1 MKHKDKQQRARD
13 LNRAMFESRMD
24 RKADAAYYL
33 IKWVA
38 LLGLSAFIGV
48 MLAWRG

>member
-1 MKHKDKQQRARD
+1 MKHIDKQQRARD
-13 LNRAMFESRMD
+13 LNRAMFENRMD
-24 RKADAAYYL
+24 NRADAAYHF

-38 LLGLSAFIGV
+38 LLGMVAFIGV

>member
-1 MKHKDKQQRARD
+1 VKHYDKQQRAKD
-13 LNRAMFESRMD
+13 LNRAMFKNRMD
-24 RKADAAYYL
+24 NRADAAYHL

-38 LLGLSAFIGV
+38 LLGMVAFIGA

>member
-1 MKHKDKQQRARD
+1 MKHIDKQQRARD
-13 LNRAMFESRMD
+13 LNREMFERRLD
-24 RKADAAYYL
+24 NRADAAYHF